1 MFSHPHITS
10 ELARYRQQEMIAQ
23 ARQRRQAAQL
33 HALSRDSRPGRRAGW
48 KLGRYLLSIPASWP
62 RTARI

>member
-33 HALSRDSRPGRRAGW
+33 HALSRDSRPAGG
-48 KLGRYLLSIPASWP
+48 LAGNSAA
-62 RTARI
+62 TC